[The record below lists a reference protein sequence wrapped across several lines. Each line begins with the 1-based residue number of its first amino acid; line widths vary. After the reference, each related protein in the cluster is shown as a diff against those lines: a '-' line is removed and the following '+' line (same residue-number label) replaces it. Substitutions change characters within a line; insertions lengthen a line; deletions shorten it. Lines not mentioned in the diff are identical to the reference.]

1 MKFSCRIFVI
11 CILAFISL
19 LHLSCGAGKQDGA
32 KTKKLGFVAIAAADF
47 WTIARKGA
55 EKADRELDDVT
66 LDFRIP
72 TDGTAAEQKRLID
85 DLLAKGIDGLAIS
98 PVDPVNQTQ
107 MINEV
112 AKQVLVLARFLQST
126 DEEFGRRETCR
137 RSYEEI
143 RGDSTAQRR

>member
-55 EKADRELDDVT
+55 EKADQEIDDVT

-72 TDGTAAEQKRLID
+72 TDGTAAEQKRVRPERVPALPRQYSRPGS
-85 DLLAKGIDGLAIS
+85 LGGSGLRNS
-98 PVDPVNQTQ
+98 
-107 MINEV
+107 
-112 AKQVLVLARFLQST
+112 
-126 DEEFGRRETCR
+126 ETR
-137 RSYEEI
+137 
-143 RGDSTAQRR
+143 